1 MSVLPRQLLD
11 LKETLTKPKDGCEEL
26 LFLQRLL
33 FFNAVII
40 KCRAQ
45 YTNIRRVT
53 LGIVAPAASS
63 KILV

>member
-26 LFLQRLL
+26 FFLQRLS
-33 FFNAVII
+33 FFNAII

-53 LGIVAPAASS
+53 LGIVVAAASS